1 MDPQAADSLYDR
13 YEAIFEGIEPPFAF
27 VDLDALEENSKE
39 MLRRAAGK
47 PIRVASKSIR
57 CREVIDR
64 VAGSDGYEGILAYAL
79 PEALMLAR
87 AGHRDIVVAYPTAD
101 RHAISELAEMTG
113 ADPELAITL
122 IVDETRQLDL
132 IEGAVGS
139 GATPIRVAIDIDVSY
154 ATMRGQVRIGPK
166 RSPIRTPAQARKL
179 AEEIASRPGLRLDGV
194 LAYEGQVAGVGDAAQ
209 GHALRNLG
217 IRRMQ
222 AASMAELRERRA
234 AIVAAVSEVGPLRF
248 VNGGGTGSLELTTG
262 RAPSPSSPRAPAS
275 TPPPSST
282 PTAASR
288 SPPPPGSRCR
298 SSAAPTPRSRPRSA
312 AAALASG
319 PAGADPPLPWLPAG
333 LHLDKLE
340 GAGEV
345 QTPLLGEAAV
355 RLKVGNR
362 VYMRHAKAGE
372 LCEHFNVLHLIEGDA
387 IVSEAP
393 TYTAR
398 ATSSSER
405 APAPALVLRAA
416 PNNPPSNSPSGT
428 TWRRDRQV
436 RPSMPI
442 RGSPGRRKDPRG
454 GPVTREWTTSLFLG
468 DRSARSSVSLAAT
481 SSAAGASSPRPAP
494 PPDRA
499 PARCTRWRRR
509 RPGRAARGR
518 RGSRRSAE

>member
-132 IEGAVGS
+132 IEGAVGG

-166 RSPIRTPAQARKL
+166 RSPIRTAQARKL

-194 LAYEGQVAGVGDAAQ
+194 LAYEGQVAGVGDAAP
-209 GHALRNLG
+209 GKALKNLA

-222 AASMAELRERRA
+222 AASMKELAERRA

-248 VNGGGTGSLELTTG
+248 VNGGGTGSLELTTRESAVTELAAG
-262 RAPSPSSPRAPAS
+262 SGFYAPALFDTYS
-275 TPPPSST
+275 RFTLTPAAGFALPIVRRPD
-282 PTAASR
+282 TAIA
-288 SPPPPGSRCR
+288 
-298 SSAAPTPRSRPRSA
+298 T
-312 AAALASG
+312 ALGGGYVASG
-319 PAGADPPLPWLPAG
+319 PAGADRLPSPWLPAG

-393 TYTAR
+393 TY
-398 ATSSSER
+398 
-405 APAPALVLRAA
+405 
-416 PNNPPSNSPSGT
+416 
-428 TWRRDRQV
+428 
-436 RPSMPI
+436 
-442 RGSPGRRKDPRG
+442 RGEGYAF
-454 GPVTREWTTSLFLG
+454 V
-468 DRSARSSVSLAAT
+468 
-481 SSAAGASSPRPAP
+481 
-494 PPDRA
+494 
-499 PARCTRWRRR
+499 
-509 RPGRAARGR
+509 
-518 RGSRRSAE
+518 

>member
-194 LAYEGQVAGVGDAAQ
+194 LAYEGQVAGVGDAAP
-209 GHALRNLG
+209 GKALKNLA

-222 AASMAELRERRA
+222 AASMKELAERRA

-248 VNGGGTGSLELTTG
+248 VNGGGTGSLELTTRESAVTELAAG
-262 RAPSPSSPRAPAS
+262 SGFYAPALFDTYS
-275 TPPPSST
+275 RFTLTPAAGFALPIVRRPD
-282 PTAASR
+282 TAIA
-288 SPPPPGSRCR
+288 
-298 SSAAPTPRSRPRSA
+298 T
-312 AAALASG
+312 ALGGGYVASG
-319 PAGADPPLPWLPAG
+319 RAGADRLPSPWLPAG

-393 TYTAR
+393 TY
-398 ATSSSER
+398 
-405 APAPALVLRAA
+405 
-416 PNNPPSNSPSGT
+416 
-428 TWRRDRQV
+428 
-436 RPSMPI
+436 
-442 RGSPGRRKDPRG
+442 RGEGY
-454 GPVTREWTTSLFLG
+454 VF
-468 DRSARSSVSLAAT
+468 V
-481 SSAAGASSPRPAP
+481 
-494 PPDRA
+494 
-499 PARCTRWRRR
+499 
-509 RPGRAARGR
+509 
-518 RGSRRSAE
+518 